1 MNGDKQGSGSR
12 NRNRSRMNGELMM
25 NGMLMNGGG
34 MRRGSYAVREQER
47 ERLWEHCGAV
57 ANAEPEAAR

>member
-1 MNGDKQGSGSR
+1 
-12 NRNRSRMNGELMM
+12 M

-47 ERLWEHCGAV
+47 KRLWEHCGAV